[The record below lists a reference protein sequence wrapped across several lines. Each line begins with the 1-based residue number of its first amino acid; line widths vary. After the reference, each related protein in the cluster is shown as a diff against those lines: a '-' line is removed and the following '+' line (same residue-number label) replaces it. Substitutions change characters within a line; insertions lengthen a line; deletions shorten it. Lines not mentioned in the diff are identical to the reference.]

1 MRGLALLGQQQM
13 LQGSS
18 TMRSSRACSGRLV
31 PLRPCQ
37 AAAAGARRA
46 VSRHSSGRTSAVR
59 VAASLD
65 YIATASDDGVLKLPA
80 RTELDAEEIKSVYGY
95 PRYAW
100 LSITV
105 QSASG
110 CAHVCAVHSLN
121 ASATHVAH
129 ADAACAGVHISLS
142 SSSHCS
148 CHL

>member
-95 PRYAW
+95 PRNLLDSYYLGRVIGAG
-100 LSITV
+100 SFGVVREGIEVSTGRRFAVKTV
-105 QSASG
+105 SKMPKRGSP
-110 CAHVCAVHSLN
+110 
-121 ASATHVAH
+121 TPR
-129 ADAACAGVHISLS
+129 
-142 SSSHCS
+142 
-148 CHL
+148 